1 MAPLPTKNKV
11 NRLDWNIPITNPNG
25 TPTDEFMRKWL
36 QQASQNGGVAN
47 LSTAA
52 GVSAVLDLISAVKG
66 SLLVRGATAWGA
78 LTPPP
83 DATMFLNGAATP
95 TFAKVKDTDLSMTA
109 ASAVNDVS
117 ITTHGFAPILPNDA
131 TKFLNGAGAYTVPAG
146 GGAPSSA
153 MDDGTNFYLAMQD
166 GAGQLILDVFGDPIW
181 ALELLPASAIPPLKG
196 VTDGS
201 DAAPGVVGEYIF
213 SNIARGAGPVLANG
227 VTANITSISLTAGDW
242 NLTAV
247 AAASPATSIIQL
259 SGAISQVSITLPPF
273 PTNGLSLLLQGVTYT
288 GDAFCT
294 PAGRISLAA
303 TTTIYLVTQVFFTGA
318 TTGYGFIGAR
328 RAR

>member
-1 MAPLPTKNKV
+1 MANLKNKV
-11 NRLDWNIPITNPNG
+11 SPLNWAVPIANKDGTATAEFQRAWSRQARTNSSIPDLT
-25 TPTDEFMRKWL
+25 
-36 QQASQNGGVAN
+36 
-47 LSTAA
+47 TAA
-52 GVSAVLDLISAVKG
+52 GVSAFLDLIGASSGAI
-66 SLLVRGATAWGA
+66 LERGALKWGA
-78 LTPPP
+78 VASPS
-83 DATMFLNGAATP
+83 DATKFLNGAALP
-95 TFAKVKDTDLSMTA
+95 AYAKVKDTDLAMTV

-131 TKFLNGAGAYTVPAG
+131 TKFLNGAGAYTVPASG
-146 GGAPSSA
+146 GGAGSA
-153 MDDGTNFYLAMQD
+153 MDDGTNLYLAMLD
-166 GAGQLILDVFGDPIW
+166 GAGQLILDTFGDPIF
-181 ALELLPASAIPPLKG
+181 ALEVLPASAIPPLKG

-213 SNIARGAGPVLANG
+213 SNIARGAGPALANG

-242 NLTAV
+242 DLTAV
-247 AAASPATSIIQL
+247 AAASPTTSITQL

-273 PTNGLSLLLQGVTYT
+273 PTNGLSLLLQGVTYG

-303 TTTIYLVTQVFFTGA
+303 TTTIYLVTQVFFTGP